1 MILVI
6 LTLISTRTCNQ
17 GQEEEVPDLERTGV
31 VALPG
36 TKKVDAIMILIMDIL
51 VPFTVKLVDWRS
63 LSLMGKDCSF
73 FHLDFLFK
81 EEEADQCFRV
91 VIWRLGPGLTQLGR
105 FSFLEVAIVFMIM
118 IMITQSPRGVE
129 QMERKT
135 EVGWMARS
143 RRGSDL
149 AFLQP

>member
-36 TKKVDAIMILIMDIL
+36 AKKVDAIMILIMDIL

-63 LSLMGKDCSF
+63 LSLMGKDC
-73 FHLDFLFK
+73 
-81 EEEADQCFRV
+81 
-91 VIWRLGPGLTQLGR
+91 T
-105 FSFLEVAIVFMIM
+105 FSI
-118 IMITQSPRGVE
+118 
-129 QMERKT
+129 
-135 EVGWMARS
+135 
-143 RRGSDL
+143 
-149 AFLQP
+149 